1 MLRYSLGIFAL
12 TFTLVEIFSS
22 GTLAG
27 SIFEMTQD
35 ALVVR
40 QRADEPKS
48 LVSTF
53 LAFETITIRMAFSH
67 LILLLIAGA
76 YLATAFSPTTKVHA
90 FSARANSSPTA
101 LSSVVTADD
110 METARTAFYIWFF
123 GASGGAGIARSSFPR
138 MWNNFQTV
146 RSLKGVGPTQGGEKL
161 GISPLC
167 GYPEDLSR
175 KDVERIVNK
184 KMTVEQI
191 VDKHPVKGNFL
202 AESG

>member
-1 MLRYSLGIFAL
+1 MTTAFA
-12 TFTLVEIFSS
+12 
-22 GTLAG
+22 
-27 SIFEMTQD
+27 Q
-35 ALVVR
+35 
-40 QRADEPKS
+40 
-48 LVSTF
+48 
-53 LAFETITIRMAFSH
+53 

-76 YLATAFSPTTKVHA
+76 HFATAFSPTIKTHA
-90 FSARANSSPTA
+90 FLARADSSMA

-191 VDKHPVKGNFL
+191 VEKYPVKGNFL